1 MIFWMVFITTAGGC
15 GAASA
20 EVGLCPV
27 GSPVHLPSV
36 RCFWLSE
43 KISAWSEA
51 SASCQKTGGGR
62 MAAADTSDL
71 RHFLHH
77 SFSTKRTVWVWTQVS
92 LSEDAPEE
100 VEFPETASPAWPDQE
115 EMCRQMALGTPG
127 QWRMSPCVKKDH
139 VLCQKDLNESL
150 PDPHSYVVGVLLMT
164 GVYQRV
170 QMDTL
175 ATVPDIEQPAVETQL
190 FPGLWF
196 SHAGQLT
203 SVEMVVQPSSTWS
216 LARLQILRPYCR
228 PKFHLVPPG
237 CSSLMNAFSRCA
249 PAPLCNTTG
258 GCGAGRY
265 WCPFLETCLP
275 ASDPCSP
282 YVAAARRRGFALPP
296 RYPALAPWYHLVA
309 DVPLKISA
317 HSQPRT
323 LTVVLPVGAVNVYP
337 DDIVAV
343 QHSRQPGSFL
353 HCLAGEASLDSPW
366 RQSYLSLGGTAP
378 EGGLAFQPSGDD
390 WVDGVV
396 CDLRL
401 LYERTLH
408 GGTEHQRIWE
418 STTPSSAQSSANVRS
433 TFGLNVVHPP
443 LDEKNQI
450 HVQVNVPTPLVVTV
464 LSGENLWCS
473 MSAPALETRLHFGHS
488 CPHTVLSECDAFSED
503 TWFSSATLLL
513 PSVGVQ
519 TLNVSVADASS
530 SQSLNVTL
538 RSHRAVSGLAV
549 EPAGRKRMLV
559 DVPQSFTAGVERG
572 SSVTF
577 SWVIDD
583 LEASVY
589 EGQSYSVVFKKPA
602 RYKLKV
608 TASNPVSSQS
618 QQLVLTVDEIQPLGE
633 PEFLLARQIVAVGAA
648 HLFILG
654 VNVDIALP
662 TTFTWDFGDGSSPVS
677 HTESPPRDG
686 LAVPDDRKETRA
698 YVRHAVNVTYS
709 SPGHYHL
716 RVKVSNPYVE
726 KVEKSLEMSVRPLLK
741 SLFLNSSAATAV
753 VNQKYL
759 LEASTDPVSDD
770 VVYTV
775 DFGDESNVSRGAH
788 PKVQHA
794 FTAVGNYT
802 VTVLANN
809 TLSALTTWR
818 AVEVVE
824 KITCPNGPDELAPRP
839 VSDFSLQIKQPYSV
853 VREETL
859 IAAVG
864 GDETSA
870 NFYWTVD
877 ALVPRQQGSRAFRF
891 VFLKA
896 GQYRVRCVAQN
907 SLGEREAV
915 ILVQVFERIQGLRI
929 DCPRWENL
937 TYLAT
942 HEEVVLVASVAKGSN
957 LTYAWLLRQ
966 DATKHPVTAEGER
979 FQFAPQTP
987 GRLTIQVS
995 ASNALGQTASVA
1007 SVLAVEPVT
1016 GAHVTTPG
1024 DTAASGELFNIS
1036 VRVSTG
1042 SDLRYFW
1049 FVDGQLQALETE
1061 APFLLHGFE
1070 SVGDH
1075 SIKVLVQNAVSQCQ
1089 DTKVLKVQEEI
1100 EAMDFTMGDQ
1110 TPPFHASTNAAVSFR
1125 GSVRKG
1131 SDPHWEWK
1139 ISGAVTTIFC
1149 STDRTC
1155 TYTFLLEGIYTVSLN
1170 VSNAISWQEATRNL
1184 TVQDSVEGLGL
1195 NVSQR
1200 ILCTLEEVTFT
1211 PSVRKGSDATF
1222 VLTFERE
1229 DWLQTEQVVNGSFA
1243 TSTLPAGMY
1252 RVKLTARNQVS
1263 SAQISTPL
1271 QILENIKSV
1280 RLVSPAQQAVEALR
1294 EARFTADGPNGSQ
1307 INYTWIFGFQDTEP
1321 LRLTGKEVGYTP
1333 PANGSLSVTVLAT
1346 NGICSKALNQTLMV
1360 ETPVGEVRIWHQ
1372 EPVFS
1377 GHPVRISAEVD
1388 GGSHLRYV
1396 WTFENSIKEQNA
1408 RFSWVNHTFGKAG
1421 VYLVTVHVS
1430 NGVSHASVERR
1441 VTVEDLR
1448 CSAPGAILIQS
1459 RPTVFRSRVN
1469 FFEASVNTNCS
1480 VYKTT
1485 YTWEMFRA
1493 PDCAS
1498 DNAELDHDRVLLQ
1511 STMSPLLRLPK
1522 RSLDVGRYCLSFT
1535 VAFPGTPLLAQRKT
1549 PVQVVGSPL
1558 VAVIKGGSRRLWP
1571 GGRDLLLDGSG
1582 SRDPDADPGV
1592 EDALEYYWT
1601 FRIENI
1607 TIPLESKISTVTV
1620 PSKQLNSD
1628 TTYTFAL
1635 LIKKPGRTPAFSTQT
1650 VTVSETAQLAV
1661 LVECVSC
1668 PGSSPTVLTGHCGE
1682 CDDQAQYHWSAEDES
1697 GAAVDLDRAAGASG
1711 RRSSKL
1717 ELRSDVVPP
1726 GKTYTFTL
1734 NVTVP
1739 GSGRWGSAS
1748 HAVTPN
1754 KPPSGGLCEL
1764 KRDAN
1769 VHPLGTAVTYKCS
1782 GWKDEAETPSELI
1795 YTFRVAPCHPMA
1807 CPVLTL
1813 YKGTRSTFH
1822 TLLPVG
1828 TPLPGQSHSLVTVML
1843 LVEDGLGSSAVAL
1856 NRTLRVPT
1864 RANGSQSKS
1873 QMEMWASIE
1882 HGNPQQMI
1890 PFSIALTS
1898 QLNQMD
1904 SGPSAS
1910 ELKMKR
1916 QIRENVTKALA
1927 SLPIFSLLDVDQI
1940 SSALALSTAVPV
1952 ELTCIDCQE
1961 KVLEAVRKM
1970 IHVIQEREASG
1981 GGGGGGDAGVSVFDI
1996 GKNIVSIVG
2005 SSLAATSSLS
2015 AMASSSGQNRSRTL
2029 RAASSVTLSAISRV
2043 GALMRS
2049 LALWPRPGGAPLSFA
2064 TPYIRT
2070 AAFYGDPADLLCS
2083 ERRDGAPR
2091 VPSPSPGPACSFGI
2105 PGPLAAHLK
2114 SRRSEVVQVLLGLD
2128 ESHSLLAAA
2137 DPPISTSVV
2146 AMEISGPRGEPVAV
2160 RDLENER
2167 AIRVTLHSK
2176 LPAERKDAADEGVE
2190 GECLA
2195 VTLPPEGR
2203 LNFTVKAVGGL
2214 DENTG
2219 LYMSYNFSLLPGTT
2233 SGALGHVKMEMSSG
2247 SRHSLV
2253 KEWSLDLSP
2262 LAPFTEKT
2270 VFLSPLLNGTEK
2282 VLSISLTSSVVEGG
2296 PVGATL
2302 CPFSSLCRY
2311 YDVEEGAW
2319 SSQGLKPLED
2329 TTLQTVHCLTRHLT
2343 MFGATLFVHP
2353 GAVVLLPPA
2362 GGPLNALAGMVCAV
2376 LILIH
2381 LLLGLIAHKLDHLDG
2396 LRLGQVPLCG
2406 RAGLYHYRVLVKTGW
2421 RRGAGTT
2428 AHVGIALYGANKS
2441 GSRHLRRD
2449 GAFRRGGLDQFH
2461 VETDDN
2467 LGEVWK
2473 IRIWHDNTGLD
2484 PSWYLQHV
2492 VVWDPVTDHMFF
2504 FLVDDWLSAENA
2516 KNGTLEKEILASC
2529 PKDLSRFR
2537 RILSSQLLF
2546 GIAERHLW
2554 LSLWRRPN
2562 GALFTRAQR
2571 VTCGALS
2578 LHLYLASAALWYG
2591 AVGSRQRQA
2600 PVSARLAL
2608 NVETLA
2614 VGMVLSALLFPL
2626 QCLICFLFRKVH
2638 TQESVEMS
2646 VPPSPVCYSV
2656 EMDVFLGQSEL
2667 AAPSF
2672 LSLSGTSGPYR
2683 DSPSSL
2689 AESKAVVDSSIL
2701 DFWAASGLVP
2711 QTEMASSRA
2720 SCDSLLQDARQAS
2733 LASCARQLRRKRA
2746 RKQLR
2751 LTSQSSS
2758 AALLHP
2764 FQTDDMDQDFPR
2776 GGGRDLAAP
2785 RRATH
2790 CSLDPFLTLSE
2801 ENLLMSIEES
2811 SQDTRHFSKNNSDSG
2826 RDSPTTT
2833 SSFSNTQSTSCGG
2846 WSEDAD
2852 DKNPHGEQELL
2863 KLESQSGPS
2872 LYRCPSVLSLDSV
2885 ASTFLPSPSP
2895 DLTRC
2900 SSTTRIGIARGRP
2913 GRLFPSWALRV
2924 IYPLV
2929 AASIGACLA
2938 VVGIYASL
2946 FSRSVLLAWLASVLS
2961 AFLTSALL
2969 LEPFKVCLQA
2979 LIYTLVWRPVDP
2991 EVEEQLAQETTVARN
3006 FGERGGKVRPPCG
3019 YGLLQAKEEAR
3030 KVRALTSLMKHCV
3043 LQLLFLLLVL
3053 MVNYQDGVERSQ
3065 GRLLHSAVRRQL
3077 QNATFDAPQLTSIR
3091 NCLDAERWISKTLAT
3106 YLHQSSWLHLVGS
3119 PQLRHAHAQVLL
3131 GNGGVL
3137 PDLGAGDFCR
3147 ERPKSLSLDFTQYH
3161 KESALFLCVS
3171 IQLDWAARVTSSLSI
3186 SPFFIPWP
3194 RQGLDLQLV
3203 LMVFLLGSAL
3213 AISLGELRTA
3223 SLQRSRYLRQGKG
3236 WLQLLLAALS
3246 LAASVLH
3253 FLFLS
3258 QAASCLSQ
3266 LRSRPDSFI
3275 HFHGAAAL
3283 TRMSSQC
3290 AALLLT
3296 LLVLKLLGTLRFVRR
3311 WVVIIRVLNRAKKEL
3326 WASAFL
3332 LLLLFLFTTHL
3343 GTTLFS
3349 QSVEDFS
3356 PRQNILVPFM
3366 WLLRGRFGLQRLC
3379 RVHPV
3384 LGPLY
3389 GLLLTGAGVWLL
3401 AKFTGVILIHAY
3413 RTEKADIY
3421 RPTTE
3426 PRDYEMVEFFIK
3438 RLKLWIGLTKAKEF
3452 RHRVKFEGMEVPPSR
3467 ASQESRLS
3475 TDYSPLPS
3483 SPSSFSSP
3491 RPPSS
3496 SLSVLS
3502 EDSALSDQVFDVQP
3516 FLDRLL
3522 PCVNAALARFDR
3534 VARVTEEVYNLEMG
3548 LEDFL
3553 RRRKQNKTG
3562 RKEKCRQDVVV
3573 LAKEREGDG
3582 RTLVEVRRRRAGL
3595 LYANPQKTPSSA
3607 FPMTPPS
3614 AISFP
3619 RTRSS
3624 RSESE
3629 SFHLKRDMFGDAV
3642 EAAAD
3647 PIVGSCGSRP
3657 VPSPAFP
3664 SFPKRRAWHSGSS
3677 HSADAAQRL
3686 WLKQCGNLALAF
3698 IRPNSQEAASRRVS
3712 DGAPKK
3718 RKAWIAEEPG

>member
-1 MIFWMVFITTAGGC
+1 MTKVMAVPQKPTWMIFWMVFITTAGGC

-20 EVGLCPV
+20 EVDLCPL
-27 GSPVHLPSV
+27 GSPVHLPSL

-51 SASCQKTGGGR
+51 SCQETAGGR
-62 MAAADTSDL
+62 MATADTSDL

-77 SFSTKRTVWVWTQVS
+77 SFSTTVWVWTQAS
-92 LSEDAPEE
+92 LGEDPPEDI
-100 VEFPETASPAWPDQE
+100 EFPETASPAWPEQE

-127 QWRMSPCVKKDH
+127 QWRMSPCVQKDH
-139 VLCQKDLNESL
+139 VLCQNDLNGSL
-150 PDPHSYVVGVLLMT
+150 ADPNSFVVGVLLMT
-164 GVYQRV
+164 GIYQRV

-175 ATVPDIEQPAVETQL
+175 ATVPHSEQPAVETQL

-203 SVEMVVQPSSTWS
+203 SVEMVVQASSTWS

-237 CSSLMNAFSRCA
+237 CSSLMNAFSRCS
-249 PAPLCNTTG
+249 PTPLCNTTG

-275 ASDPCSP
+275 ASHPCSP
-282 YVAAARRRGFALPP
+282 YVAAARGRGFVLPP

-317 HSQPRT
+317 HSQLRT
-323 LTVVLPVGAVNVYP
+323 LTVVLPVGAVGVYP

-343 QHSRQPGSFL
+343 QHSRPPGSFL
-353 HCLAGEASLDSPW
+353 HCLAGQASLDSPW

-378 EGGLAFQPSGDD
+378 EGGLAFQPRGDD

-408 GGTEHQRIWE
+408 GGTEHQSVWE
-418 STTPSSAQSSANVRS
+418 STTPSSPNVRS
-433 TFGLNVVHPP
+433 TFGPDVVHPP

-450 HVQVNVPTPLVVTV
+450 
-464 LSGENLWCS
+464 
-473 MSAPALETRLHFGHS
+473 
-488 CPHTVLSECDAFSED
+488 D
-503 TWFSSATLLL
+503 
-513 PSVGVQ
+513 
-519 TLNVSVADASS
+519 
-530 SQSLNVTL
+530 
-538 RSHRAVSGLAV
+538 
-549 EPAGRKRMLV
+549 
-559 DVPQSFTAGVERG
+559 
-572 SSVTF
+572 
-577 SWVIDD
+577 
-583 LEASVY
+583 
-589 EGQSYSVVFKKPA
+589 
-602 RYKLKV
+602 
-608 TASNPVSSQS
+608 
-618 QQLVLTVDEIQPLGE
+618 IQ
-633 PEFLLARQIVAVGAA
+633 
-648 HLFILG
+648 
-654 VNVDIALP
+654 
-662 TTFTWDFGDGSSPVS
+662 
-677 HTESPPRDG
+677 
-686 LAVPDDRKETRA
+686 
-698 YVRHAVNVTYS
+698 
-709 SPGHYHL
+709 
-716 RVKVSNPYVE
+716 
-726 KVEKSLEMSVRPLLK
+726 
-741 SLFLNSSAATAV
+741 
-753 VNQKYL
+753 
-759 LEASTDPVSDD
+759 
-770 VVYTV
+770 
-775 DFGDESNVSRGAH
+775 
-788 PKVQHA
+788 
-794 FTAVGNYT
+794 
-802 VTVLANN
+802 
-809 TLSALTTWR
+809 
-818 AVEVVE
+818 VVE
-824 KITCPNGPDELAPRP
+824 KMSCPNESAPSP
-839 VSDFSLQIKQPYSV
+839 VSDFSLQMKQPYSV

-859 IAAVG
+859 IAATG
-864 GDETSA
+864 GDATSA

-877 ALVPRQQGSRAFRF
+877 ALVPRQQGSRTFRF

-929 DCPRWENL
+929 DCPRWQNL

-942 HEEVVLVASVAKGSN
+942 HEEVVMVASVAKGSN
-957 LTYAWLLRQ
+957 VTYAWLLRQ
-966 DATKHPVTAEGER
+966 DATKDPVTAEGER
-979 FQFAPQTP
+979 FQFLPQTP
-987 GRLTIQVS
+987 GRFTIQVI

-1016 GAHVTTPG
+1016 GVHVTTPK
-1024 DTAASGELFNIS
+1024 DTTASGQLFNLS

-1049 FVDGQLQALETE
+1049 FVDDQLPALETE
-1061 APFLLHGFE
+1061 TPFLLHGFT
-1070 SVGDH
+1070 SVGEH
-1075 SIKVLVQNAVSQCQ
+1075 SIKVVVQNGVSQCE
-1089 DTKVLKVQEEI
+1089 DTQILKVQEEI
-1100 EAMDFTMGDQ
+1100 EEVDFTMDDQ
-1110 TPPFHASTNAAVSFR
+1110 APPFHASTNAAVSFR
-1125 GSVRKG
+1125 GFVGKG

-1139 ISGAVTTIFC
+1139 ITTVFC
-1149 STDRTC
+1149 STNRSC
-1155 TYTFLLEGIYTVSLN
+1155 TYTFPLEGIYTVSMN
-1170 VSNAISWQEATRNL
+1170 VSNAISWQEARHNL
-1184 TVQDSVEGLGL
+1184 TVQDAIEGLNL

-1200 ILCTLEEVTFT
+1200 ILCTLQEVTFT
-1211 PSVRKGSDATF
+1211 PSIIKGSHATF

-1229 DWLQTEQVVNGSFA
+1229 DWSQTHLVVNGSFA

-1263 SAQISTPL
+1263 SAQISTQV
-1271 QILENIKSV
+1271 QILENIKSL
-1280 RLVSPAQQAVEALR
+1280 RLISPAQKAVEALR
-1294 EARFTADGPNGSQ
+1294 EARFMADGPNGLQ
-1307 INYTWIFGFQDTEP
+1307 VNYTWIFGFQDTKT

-1333 PANGSLSVTVLAT
+1333 PANGSLSVTVLAS

-1360 ETPVGEVRIWHQ
+1360 ETPVGEVQIWHQ
-1372 EPVFS
+1372 TPVFS
-1377 GHPVRISAEVD
+1377 GHPVRISAKVD
-1388 GGSHLRYV
+1388 GGSRLRYA
-1396 WTFENSIKEQNA
+1396 WTFENSIKEQSA
-1408 RFSWVNHTFGKAG
+1408 DLSWVNHTFAKAG
-1421 VYLVTVHVS
+1421 VYPVSVHVS
-1430 NGVSHASVERR
+1430 NKVSQASAERQVE
-1441 VTVEDLR
+1441 VEDLR
-1448 CSAPGAILIQS
+1448 CSGPEAVLIQS

-1480 VYKTT
+1480 VYKIT
-1485 YTWEMFRA
+1485 YQWEMSR
-1493 PDCAS
+1493 AS
-1498 DNAELDHDRVLLQ
+1498 DCENTELDQNRVLLQ
-1511 STMSPLLRLPK
+1511 STMSPLLRLPR

-1535 VAFPGTPLLAQRKT
+1535 VTFLGTPLLAQRKT
-1549 PVQVVGSPL
+1549 RVQVVGSPL
-1558 VAVIKGGSRRLWP
+1558 LAVIKGGSRRLWP
-1571 GGRDLLLDGSG
+1571 AGRDLLLDGGG
-1582 SRDPDADPGV
+1582 SRDPDAKPGV
-1592 EDALEYYWT
+1592 EDILEYYWT

-1607 TIPLESKISTVTV
+1607 TIPLESKTSTVTV
-1620 PSKQLNSD
+1620 ASKQLNPD
-1628 TTYTFAL
+1628 TTYTFTL
-1635 LIKKPGRTPAFSTQT
+1635 LIKKAGRTPAFSTQT
-1650 VTVSETAQLAV
+1650 VTVSQTAQLAV
-1661 LVECVSC
+1661 LVECASC
-1668 PGSSPTVLTGHCGE
+1668 PDSIPTVLTGHCGE
-1682 CDDQAQYHWSAEDES
+1682 CDDQAQYNWSAEDES
-1697 GAAVDLDRAAGASG
+1697 GAAVDLDRLAGATG
-1711 RRSSKL
+1711 QRSSKL
-1717 ELRSDVVPP
+1717 ELRSDAVPP
-1726 GKTYTFTL
+1726 GRTYTFTL
-1734 NVTVP
+1734 NVSVP
-1739 GSGRWGSAS
+1739 DSGKWGSAS
-1748 HAVTPN
+1748 HAVTTN

-1769 VHPLGTAVTYKCS
+1769 VHPLGAAVTYTCS
-1782 GWKDEAETPSELI
+1782 GWKDEDETSSELI
-1795 YTFRVAPCHPMA
+1795 YTLRVAPCHPMA

-1822 TLLPVG
+1822 TLIPVG
-1828 TPLPGQSHSLVTVML
+1828 TPLPGQSHSLVTVTL
-1843 LVEDGLGSSAVAL
+1843 LVEDGLGSSALAL

-1864 RANGSQSKS
+1864 GATGSQSKS
-1873 QMEMWASIE
+1873 QMEMWASIK

-1904 SGPSAS
+1904 SGPSDS
-1910 ELKMKR
+1910 DLKMKR

-1940 SSALALSTAVPV
+1940 SSALAMSTAVPV

-1961 KVLEAVRKM
+1961 KVLEAVQKM
-1970 IHVIQEREASG
+1970 IDVIQEQEASG
-1981 GGGGGGDAGVSVFDI
+1981 NADVSVFDI
-1996 GKNIVSIVG
+1996 GKNIVGIVG

-2029 RAASSVTLSAISRV
+2029 RAATSVTLSAIGRV

-2049 LALWPRPGGAPLSFA
+2049 LALWPRPGGARLTFA
-2064 TPYIRT
+2064 TPHIHT

-2083 ERRDGAPR
+2083 DGRDGTSQD
-2091 VPSPSPGPACSFGI
+2091 PSPSPACSFSI
-2105 PGPLAAHLK
+2105 PGPLTAHLK

-2160 RDLENER
+2160 RDLEKEQ

-2195 VTLPPEGR
+2195 VTLPPDGR

-2233 SGALGHVKMEMSSG
+2233 SKALGLVKMEMSSG
-2247 SRHSLV
+2247 SRDSLV

-2262 LAPFTEKT
+2262 LATFTEKT
-2270 VFLSPLLNGTEK
+2270 VFLSPL
-2282 VLSISLTSSVVEGG
+2282 
-2296 PVGATL
+2296 
-2302 CPFSSLCRY
+2302 SLCRY

-2319 SSQGLKPLED
+2319 SSRGLKPLED

-2406 RAGLYHYRVLVKTGW
+2406 RAGLYHYRILVKTGW

-2428 AHVGIALYGANKS
+2428 AHVGMALYGANKS
-2441 GSRHLRRD
+2441 GSRHLRRE
-2449 GAFRRGGLDQFH
+2449 GAFGRGGLDQFH

-2516 KNGTLEKEILASC
+2516 TNGTLEREILASC
-2529 PKDLSRFR
+2529 PKDLSRFG

-2571 VTCGALS
+2571 VTCAALT

-2591 AVGSRQRQA
+2591 AVGSREHQA
-2600 PVSARLAL
+2600 PVSAQMPL

-2614 VGMVLSALLFPL
+2614 VGMVLSTLFFPL

-2683 DSPSSL
+2683 DGPSSL

-2711 QTEMASSRA
+2711 KTEMSSSRA
-2720 SCDSLLQDARQAS
+2720 SCDSLLQDPREAS
-2733 LASCARQLRRKRA
+2733 LASCTRQLRRKRA
-2746 RKQLR
+2746 RKQLH
-2751 LTSQSSS
+2751 LTPPSSS
-2758 AALLHP
+2758 AALLPP
-2764 FQTDDMDQDFPR
+2764 FRMDHMDQDFP
-2776 GGGRDLAAP
+2776 GGGERDMATP
-2785 RRATH
+2785 RRATN

-2946 FSRSVLLAWLASVLS
+2946 FSRNVLLTWLASVLS

-2969 LEPFKVCLQA
+2969 LEPLKVCLQA

-2991 EVEEQLAQETTVARN
+2991 EVEEQLARETSVARN
-3006 FGERGGKVRPPCG
+3006 FGERGEKVRPPCG

-3065 GRLLHSAVRRQL
+3065 GRPLHSAVRRQL

-3091 NCLDAERWISKTLAT
+3091 SCLDAERWISKTLAT

-3119 PQLRHAHAQVLL
+3119 PRLRHPHAQVLL
-3131 GNGGVL
+3131 GNDGVL
-3137 PDLGAGDFCR
+3137 QDLVTENFCPV
-3147 ERPKSLSLDFTQYH
+3147 RPKSLSLDFTQFH

-3171 IQLDWAARVTSSLSI
+3171 VQLDWTTRVTSSLSI

-3203 LMVFLLGSAL
+3203 LMVFLLGSAV

-3223 SLQRSRYLRQGKG
+3223 SRMRSRYPRQGKS

-3253 FLFLS
+3253 FMFLFK
-3258 QAASCLSQ
+3258 AASCLSQ
-3266 LRSRPDSFI
+3266 LRSQPDSFI

-3283 TRMSSQC
+3283 TGMSSQC

-3356 PRQNILVPFM
+3356 PRQNLLVPFM

-3384 LGPLY
+3384 LGPFY

-3401 AKFTGVILIHAY
+3401 ARLTGVILIHAY

-3502 EDSALSDQVFDVQP
+3502 EDSTLSDQVFDVQP
-3516 FLDRLL
+3516 FLERLL
-3522 PCVNAALARFDR
+3522 PCVNAALSRFDR
-3534 VARVTEEVYNLEMG
+3534 VARVTEEVYDLETG

-3553 RRRKQNKTG
+3553 RKRKQSKTA
-3562 RKEKCRQDVVV
+3562 RKEKCRQDVA
-3573 LAKEREGDG
+3573 AKAKEGDG
-3582 RTLVEVRRRRAGL
+3582 KTLVEVRRRRAGL

-3607 FPMTPPS
+3607 LPIITPPS

-3629 SFHLKRDMFGDAV
+3629 SLHLKRDTFGEAV
-3642 EAAAD
+3642 EAAD
-3647 PIVGSCGSRP
+3647 PTGSRP
-3657 VPSPAFP
+3657 VRSPAFL

-3698 IRPNSQEAASRRVS
+3698 IRPNSEEAASRRVS

-3718 RKAWIAEEPG
+3718 RKAWIAEGPG